1 MAISL
6 PAAIARRTSRRT
18 GDAEFRSILIP
29 VSADQELV
37 PWEMVDVA
45 SRLAAERGGVIE
57 LFVFS
62 LIPLSE
68 DLDVEIPDLDSRLRR
83 LVARTTAMAGR
94 YGIRVRWSH
103 RRIRDAA
110 AEILA
115 EADRDGTELI
125 LLRATDARRADY
137 RSLAR
142 DTTARRVSAQA
153 PVPVMFVR
161 PAPEAA

>member
-1 MAISL
+1 MAITL
-6 PAAIARRTSRRT
+6 PAAIARRAPRRT
-18 GDAEFRSILIP
+18 ADAEFRSILIP
-29 VSADQELV
+29 VNADQEVV

-68 DLDVEIPDLDSRLRR
+68 ELDVEIPDLDNRLRR
-83 LVARTTAMAGR
+83 LVARTTTMAGR
-94 YGIRVRWSH
+94 YGIGVRWSH

-115 EADRDGTELI
+115 EADRDRTELI
-125 LLRATDARRADY
+125 LLGATDARRTGY
-137 RSLAR
+137 RSLTR
-142 DTTARRVSAQA
+142 DTTARRVSAHA
-153 PVPVMFVR
+153 RVPVMFVR

>member
-6 PAAIARRTSRRT
+6 PKANARHAPRRAV
-18 GDAEFRSILIP
+18 DAEFRSILIP
-29 VSADQELV
+29 VNADQELI

-45 SRLAAERGGVIE
+45 SRLAAERRGVID

-68 DLDVEIPDLDSRLRR
+68 ELDVEIPDLDQRLQR
-83 LVARTTAMAGR
+83 LVARTTTMAGR
-94 YGIRVRWSH
+94 YGIDVRWSH

-110 AEILA
+110 VEILA

-125 LLRATDARRADY
+125 LLGATDKRHTGY
-137 RSLAR
+137 RGLVR
-142 DTTARRVSAQA
+142 DATARRVSAQA
-153 PVPVMFVR
+153 HVPVMFVR

>member
-1 MAISL
+1 MVISL

-18 GDAEFRSILIP
+18 ADAEFRSILIP
-29 VSADQELV
+29 VSADQELL

-45 SRLAAERGGVIE
+45 SRLAAERAGVIE

-68 DLDVEIPDLDSRLRR
+68 DLDVEIPDLESRLRR

-94 YGIRVRWSH
+94 YGIRLRWSH

-125 LLRATDARRADY
+125 LLGATDARRADC

-153 PVPVMFVR
+153 RVPVMFVR

>member
-6 PAAIARRTSRRT
+6 PSAIVRRARSRRT
-18 GDAEFRSILIP
+18 ADAEFRSILIP

-68 DLDVEIPDLDSRLRR
+68 GP
-83 LVARTTAMAGR
+83 GC
-94 YGIRVRWSH
+94 
-103 RRIRDAA
+103 RD
-110 AEILA
+110 
-115 EADRDGTELI
+115 
-125 LLRATDARRADY
+125 
-137 RSLAR
+137 
-142 DTTARRVSAQA
+142 
-153 PVPVMFVR
+153 P
-161 PAPEAA
+161 

>member
-6 PAAIARRTSRRT
+6 PAAIARRAPRRAA
-18 GDAEFRSILIP
+18 DAEFRSILIP
-29 VSADQELV
+29 VNADQELV

-68 DLDVEIPDLDSRLRR
+68 ELDVETPDLDNRLRR
-83 LVARTTAMAGR
+83 LVARTTTMAGH
-94 YGIRVRWSH
+94 YGIGVHWSH

-125 LLRATDARRADY
+125 LLGATDARRTGF

-142 DTTARRVSAQA
+142 DATARRVAAQA
-153 PVPVMFVR
+153 RVPVMFVR

>member
-6 PAAIARRTSRRT
+6 PSAIVRRTSRRT
-18 GDAEFRSILIP
+18 ADAEFRSILIP

-68 DLDVEIPDLDSRLRR
+68 DMDVEIQDLESRLRR

-125 LLRATDARRADY
+125 LLGATDARRADY

-153 PVPVMFVR
+153 RVPVMFVR

>member
-6 PAAIARRTSRRT
+6 PAAIVRRTSRRT
-18 GDAEFRSILIP
+18 ADAEFRSILIP

-45 SRLAAERGGVIE
+45 SRLAAERGGAIE

-68 DLDVEIPDLDSRLRR
+68 DLDVEIPDLESRLRR

-125 LLRATDARRADY
+125 LLGATDARRVDY
-137 RSLAR
+137 RGLAR

-153 PVPVMFVR
+153 RVPVMFVR

>member
-6 PAAIARRTSRRT
+6 PAAIAGRAPRR
-18 GDAEFRSILIP
+18 GADAEFRSILIP
-29 VSADQELV
+29 VNADHELI

-45 SRLAAERGGVIE
+45 SQLATERGGVID

-68 DLDVEIPDLDSRLRR
+68 ELDVEIPDLDSRLRR
-83 LVARTTAMAGR
+83 LIARTTAMAGR
-94 YGIRVRWSH
+94 YGITVHWSH

-110 AEILA
+110 AAILA
-115 EADRDGTELI
+115 EAERDGTELI
-125 LLRATDARRADY
+125 LLGATDTRRTGY
-137 RSLAR
+137 RGLVR
-142 DTTARRVSAQA
+142 DATARRVAAQA
-153 PVPVMFVR
+153 QVPVLFVR

>member
-6 PAAIARRTSRRT
+6 PSAIVRRTSRRT
-18 GDAEFRSILIP
+18 EDAEFRSILIP

-68 DLDVEIPDLDSRLRR
+68 ELDVETPDLDDRLRR
-83 LVARTTAMAGR
+83 LVARTTVMAGR
-94 YGIRVRWSH
+94 YGIGVR
-103 RRIRDAA
+103 
-110 AEILA
+110 
-115 EADRDGTELI
+115 
-125 LLRATDARRADY
+125 
-137 RSLAR
+137 
-142 DTTARRVSAQA
+142 
-153 PVPVMFVR
+153 
-161 PAPEAA
+161 

>member
-6 PAAIARRTSRRT
+6 PAAIVRRTSRRT

-29 VSADQELV
+29 ISADQELV

-62 LIPLSE
+62 LIPLSD
-68 DLDVEIPDLDSRLRR
+68 DLDVEIPDLERRLRR
-83 LVARTTAMAGR
+83 LVARTTAMAAR

-125 LLRATDARRADY
+125 LLGATDARRGDY

-142 DTTARRVSAQA
+142 NTTARRVSAQA
-153 PVPVMFVR
+153 RVPVMFVR

>member
-6 PAAIARRTSRRT
+6 PSAIVRRTSRRT
-18 GDAEFRSILIP
+18 ADAEFRSILIP

-68 DLDVEIPDLDSRLRR
+68 DLDVEIPDLESRLHR

-110 AEILA
+110 AEILD

-125 LLRATDARRADY
+125 LLGATDARRADY

-142 DTTARRVSAQA
+142 DATARRVSAQA
-153 PVPVMFVR
+153 RVPVMFVR

>member
-1 MAISL
+1 MAIPL
-6 PAAIARRTSRRT
+6 PAAISRRAPRRAA
-18 GDAEFRSILIP
+18 DAEFRSILIP
-29 VSADQELV
+29 VNVDQELV

-68 DLDVEIPDLDSRLRR
+68 ELDVEIPDLDNRLRR
-83 LVARTTAMAGR
+83 LVARTTTMAGR
-94 YGIRVRWSH
+94 YGIGVCWSH

-115 EADRDGTELI
+115 EAERDGTELI
-125 LLRATDARRADY
+125 LLGATDARRTGY
-137 RSLAR
+137 RGLIL
-142 DTTARRVSAQA
+142 DTTARRVSAHA
-153 PVPVMFVR
+153 RVPVMFVR
-161 PAPEAA
+161 PAQEAV